1 MIRDALAP
9 QQVIKL
15 TTIEGVMLPAHGA
28 LIVLPEHV
36 CIVDA
41 DSIVRSVDDAWPI
54 YAETNYAGPD
64 RIFVGCNYL
73 LGCESNSGPSRKH
86 AAAFA
91 SGLRSLLSG
100 RTDHFTIEYACKS
113 LTAQHWIEARISR
126 LPGAMP
132 QIAIIHRDVTARH
145 RVDQELQRLRS
156 LLSATD
162 DAIIL
167 VDPITRAVV
176 DVNDATVRLLG
187 RERSSYPSIPL
198 EMLFPETGAD
208 ARSVYSSLL
217 SGYPSA
223 DPFETAL
230 QHADTGHVAVEIR
243 PREVRFGE
251 QTLIALVTS
260 DIRER
265 RRVEL
270 LLRRQ
275 ALQHHL
281 LAQFGQLALENPP
294 LNVLTTRAT
303 ELLRSGLDV
312 ELCRMLTFCV
322 EDHILVQVAGAGW
335 DEGWAQQPAFDAE
348 AETEDHFVIGTRE
361 AVIVHDFESG
371 SRFPPSP
378 ILAAH
383 RVRSAVEVLICG
395 KEGAYGLIGAYARA
409 PGCFDTESANFVRSV
424 ANTLAAA
431 IDRGRGDEQLTR
443 LAQFDSLT
451 GLPNRSLYLDRLGQ
465 TLVESERDKRPVAV
479 LFVDVDHFKD
489 VNDTL
494 GHSVGD
500 QLLVQ
505 IADRLRAEVRPG
517 DTVGRLGGDE
527 FTVTLAHLGHDE
539 DAGAVAKRIVESI
552 GARYQL
558 GAHSVHVSASVG
570 VSLYPNDG
578 HDANALL
585 KCADTAMYRA
595 KESGRSTYQFYLPK
609 MNDRAVVR
617 MKLEGELRG
626 ALERGEYL
634 LHYQPR
640 VSLQS
645 GEISGLEA
653 LLRWQPAADR
663 LVAPEEF
670 IPSLEESGLI
680 VPVGEWVIA
689 SVCAQIGRWRQD
701 GIKQVPVAVNLS
713 ARQFRHIDIDA
724 AIGSILS
731 TNAIDPALLELD
743 LTESTLMTDS
753 EAAIQSLR
761 NLKARGIR
769 VAVDDFGTGYSS
781 LMYLKRFPIDYLKI
795 DRGFIRMVTSDSD
808 SAEIAIA
815 ITNLAHS
822 LKLKVIA
829 EGVETRNQLE
839 FLRANGCDE
848 MQGNYYS
855 KALPEEQITEALRA
869 NRRLLFS
876 AGGAASS
883 SV

>member
-1 MIRDALAP
+1 M
-9 QQVIKL
+9 
-15 TTIEGVMLPAHGA
+15 
-28 LIVLPEHV
+28 LPEHICV
-36 CIVDA
+36 VDEE
-41 DSIVRSVDDAWPI
+41 SIVRSVDDAWPF
-54 YAETNYAGPD
+54 YAEANYAGPD
-64 RIFVGCNYL
+64 KVFVGSNYL

-86 AAAFA
+86 AGAFA
-91 SGLRSLLSG
+91 SGLRSLLSA
-100 RTDHFTIEYACKS
+100 RSDHFTIEYPCRT
-113 LTAQHWIEARISR
+113 LTAQYWIEARITRIPGPAQR
-126 LPGAMP
+126 L
-132 QIAIIHRDVTARH
+132 AIFHRDVTARH

-167 VDPITRAVV
+167 VDPVTQAIV
-176 DVNDATVRLLG
+176 DVNDATVRMLG
-187 RERSSYPSIPL
+187 RERSSYPSIPV
-198 EMLFPETGAD
+198 EMLFADDSPEAKP
-208 ARSVYSSLL
+208 VWSSLL
-217 SGYPSA
+217 GSCPSTE
-223 DPFETAL
+223 PFESTL
-230 QHADTGHVAVEIR
+230 QHADGTQVAAEIR
-243 PREVRFGE
+243 PREVRFGD
-251 QTLIALVTS
+251 QSLVAFVTS
-260 DIRER
+260 DITER
-265 RRVEL
+265 RRAEM

-303 ELLRSGLDV
+303 DILRSGLDV

-361 AVIVHDFESG
+361 AVIVHDFDSG

-395 KEGAYGLIGAYARA
+395 KEGPYGLIGAYART
-409 PGCFDTESANFVRSV
+409 PDSFDTDSANFVRSV

-465 TLVESERDKRPVAV
+465 TLVESERDKRPVSV
-479 LFVDVDHFKD
+479 LFVDVDHFKH

-494 GHSVGD
+494 GHAVGD
-500 QLLVQ
+500 QLLAQ

-539 DAGAVAKRIVESI
+539 DAGAVAKRIVESL

-558 GAHSVHVSASVG
+558 GEHAVHVSASVG

-578 HDANALL
+578 LNANALL

-609 MNDRAVVR
+609 MNDRAVAR

-626 ALERGEYL
+626 ALERGEFL

-640 VSLQS
+640 VDLRS

-653 LLRWQPAADR
+653 LLRWQPAMER
-663 LVAPEEF
+663 LVAPDEF
-670 IPSLEESGLI
+670 ISSLEETGLI

-689 SVCAQIGRWRQD
+689 SVCAQISNWQRA
-701 GIKQVPVAVNLS
+701 GIKRLPVAVNLS
-713 ARQFRHIDIDA
+713 ARQFRHNDVDA
-724 AIGSILS
+724 VISSILTAS
-731 TNAIDPALLELD
+731 ATDPELLEVE
-743 LTESTLMTDS
+743 LTESTLMNDS

-761 NLKARGIR
+761 NLKSRGIR

-781 LMYLKRFPIDYLKI
+781 LKYLKHFAIDYLKI
-795 DRGFIRMVTSDSD
+795 DRGFIRDISSDPD

-829 EGVETRNQLE
+829 EGVETREQLE
-839 FLRANGCDE
+839 FLQANGCDE
-848 MQGNYYS
+848 MQGAYYS
-855 KALPEEQITEALRA
+855 EPLPVEQITDALRA
-869 NRRLLFS
+869 GRRLLFAEGRGS
-876 AGGAASS
+876 DIGK
-883 SV
+883 